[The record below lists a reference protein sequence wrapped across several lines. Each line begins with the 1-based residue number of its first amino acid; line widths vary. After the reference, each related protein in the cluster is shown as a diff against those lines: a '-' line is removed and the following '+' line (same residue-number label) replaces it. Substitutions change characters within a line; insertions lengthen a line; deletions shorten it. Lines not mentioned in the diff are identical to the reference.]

1 MKNKIHLIVVVALF
15 VWGCGSGS
23 DNGELSE
30 VNLDSLLQA
39 KKANEAAK
47 LPDEVVTDIIKS
59 IPSPLEMTALIKA
72 SGAEYSQNIL
82 NSTDNTENYTTNF
95 NKSLN
100 LGVYSADLGYINIY
114 EKTSRSISYLNAVK
128 QLADELKV
136 GQFFDFA
143 TIKRLAENNRNI
155 DSILYISTS
164 GFEQMD
170 KYLKEKNRGN
180 LSMLIL
186 LGGWTESLYIAGQVA
201 KSGKNPAEKLAEKI
215 GEQKIVLDDLLLLT
229 GMYKNEPG
237 FPEMIEDLNNLK
249 KAYSDVS
256 ITYTYGEPEMKEVDG
271 VLVVVDNSSSKV
283 NITGEQLDSVIAA
296 ISVLRNKIIS

>member
-1 MKNKIHLIVVVALF
+1 MKNAMQIIGVVALLF
-15 VWGCGSGS
+15 WGCGSGS

-47 LPDEVVTDIIKS
+47 LPDEVVADIIKS

-82 NSTDNTENYTTNF
+82 NNTGNTENYTTNF
-95 NKSLN
+95 NRSLN

-114 EKTSRSISYLNAVK
+114 EKTSRSVSYLNVVK

-136 GQFFDFA
+136 GQFFDFS

-201 KSGKNPAEKLAEKI
+201 RVSKNPAEKLVEKI
-215 GEQKIVLDDLLLLT
+215 GEQKIVLDDLILLT
-229 GMYKNEPG
+229 GMYRNEPG
-237 FPEMIEDLNNLK
+237 FPELIEDLNNLK
-249 KAYSDVS
+249 KAYSDVT

-283 NITGEQLDSVIAA
+283 NITENQLDSVIAA
-296 ISVLRNKIIS
+296 ISALRNKIIS